1 MLIIVPTPNKDLTE
15 KGKKQQEY
23 SSNVRGGLGD
33 GKEVNISSYEQAL
46 KDAGTTHEEAR
57 KYWNDVSNSD
67 PYSRAGKQID
77 DAINVQAPKVEIKN
91 GGITISG
98 PQAVLDSPF
107 VQQIDN
113 QLQTLKGADL
123 NSAEVA
129 NAIDALNKEIQ
140 TNLRDWMVQDTF
152 GWTPEEFAD
161 YQRAIQVVNVAN
173 PMSSTEKI
181 KAKRPGADF
190 YTNEDGT
197 VMEKTPQ
204 EWIDYWRQIFSTDQ
218 RYEMFQKSLEAD
230 DPYERVMA
238 LIMSKG
244 DERPVYGF
252 DPGERIAQ
260 GLSAFQENLH
270 LFPKGVSRL
279 LGTSDDVKRLESFVK
294 STGVNIEAALRSSD
308 STSWN
313 ADDGNII
320 TSWTKDEDSFNKMKE
335 DISGKS
341 WKELSD
347 LQKLFLLEIG
357 VSKESSVLRPVDRG
371 MFGDDRQYAENLNNI
386 NSENESVSRE
396 AIRNILINNS
406 YDEVKK
412 INSDFLKW
420 QAWDEEN
427 VNEPM
432 RKLAS
437 NSVWAGNEIK
447 LGTLAGTIGRFL
459 WENAVGKA
467 LTGKSMNKIS
477 DMIAG
482 SAEEG
487 TGLLGWLAKHGISP
501 ATAAGQGVLTFAA
514 NLLGTIPEDIV
525 QTSVDNILT
534 YNADENANLF
544 NLDQMSENFKNN
556 LIFMSLFNGAK
567 AGWSAI
573 KKAKLVKQLK
583 KAKDLNTKVD
593 IGLVAGDATDI
604 AKTYEDGGHI
614 ETDGTSVYK
623 VNSDGTRE
631 KLENTTPEQAEIIR
645 NAMEGETVDVP
656 QEKPYAGGMDTG
668 FYSFVEKAS
677 PIDGVRESQGSLTRW
692 LSSSDI
698 VDYDG
703 TRSISHPDMSL
714 KDGTTLDRINSL
726 PQEIQDAIKNDQNIQ
741 ALISRYG
748 YSTAFQRL
756 GQDFPASQI
765 ILDGSYANYVWK
777 QLSSGSTTGKVTGAG
792 DEGEAKLKSTP
803 EFDDAARAVNDA
815 SSVVDD
821 AAKGAD
827 GETTV
832 KVDVDTADGVKEVE
846 TKDYSFK
853 SDSPEDV
860 LSANIKVEPTKA
872 GVLQWSKRALNSLL
886 RHAQTNLFNEFRA
899 RFGNDITTADFDW
912 VLYNSRKGLSPEQII
927 GTTIP
932 GTDRVVTQNTIDA
945 LKWWGD
951 QPAVKIPRML
961 SLKSLGKNVE
971 DYNYLGYLP
980 HTSYDPWVVPFEE
993 GKAGQLWQQYTGKSM
1008 MNDQGEYVG
1017 YGGTLEGRYRTF
1029 LSNMLWDIKNKE
1041 IQAARL
1047 IEEAALDGKQLSPE
1061 SAMKMAEGWDEIQ
1074 DNVTNPKKSKSM
1086 DGLEKGALA
1095 DGDGGKADFDAAD
1108 KAFREEAPNSGITK
1122 SMNKN
1127 FADMYIGSGRGTV
1140 EQPKNAGKF
1149 IYSVGTQ
1156 GDTMRKIKVNGVSMY
1171 DAGAADIVYAPQ
1183 NAKELVGRWMR
1194 EGADPSKFRAYLADY
1209 IKVHSNR
1216 SPKYI
1221 EPVVDRIMSRIGRE
1235 NPGELTK
1242 GGLIKTLTKSLRS
1255 EGYNRLRRWTV
1266 LADYSQFDESTA
1278 KFMDSFWYRHMQMDG
1293 LTTNKNIIAKAA
1305 SALGNLITEA
1315 RYDALFYGN
1324 FKNALL
1330 QVSELNR
1337 LFTVFQ
1343 WGDVATMLRKMAT
1356 DADFREKVD
1365 MYVEAVAPETKY
1377 VKAGLYEDY
1386 GNAAD
1391 SMEVRQTE
1399 TVFKKMRNAK
1409 DSVDSIALAPI
1420 DAAESLKNRTMVAAL
1435 VSEADRLEAA
1445 GKIKGGNEKLMWI
1458 RQRFERVA
1466 LAQNEMGKIGLST
1479 NPFAK
1484 PFLFLQNFQI
1494 RELGMNYY
1502 NLVDPDNLLEGTK
1515 MKKGKWLNA
1524 AKYLIKLFGAKLGTT
1539 LILSRLGYSAAQ
1551 TMGLDPLGL
1560 VGNYDRLD
1568 DEEKTWLDEQI
1579 SGGILTP
1586 LFAGGLTSLFADMY
1600 FMGREAYEK
1609 SHRESIEDEVGA
1621 NLDKDQNPF
1630 NRMDWGS
1637 MFNPETL
1644 TGFIPGNVFANR
1656 IGQMNEMMDTGW
1668 ALSSNGNKMYTAPSD
1683 ALNTALGYLFGRSA
1697 TQNAQDYRQTYGDD
1711 LGQTLGRIFRGVAGQ
1726 GTTFDPIDTKNYSD
1740 WFDGSENDLQQF
1752 EKGKRWF
1759 IDERDR
1765 ILDAYQKE
1773 LQEGYKYGDIYES
1786 EAKASMNKRLDDLFE
1801 KLGRFVNA
1809 YEQKHGTI
1817 SGKMVKELIGVLN
1830 TERESVNDTAADA
1843 SERGLDEY
1851 SKAKER
1857 YAQLGLPAVG
1867 YYSGPSVDYKGTSE
1881 DESKKEVKYKGSPQW
1896 QVSSTAKYDLQT
1908 EAAAVLKAGDAV
1920 LKDLRN
1926 EIKDIASAAY
1936 ETNDY
1941 TEFNK
1946 KQYEYL
1952 RAFDNVVGPI
1962 IATYGNGVLSSKVVK
1977 DQLESMLAT
1986 STNTG
1991 KVNLIPSEQ
2000 YAKDKSGRYR
2010 SMPNESVDVGKWAQQ
2025 RYSDDIFKRPTIRS
2039 YSTAQEDIDEIK
2051 RLINNGQTD
2060 MARARA
2066 LTLKVRIDN
2075 QKRSL
2080 NSTDYQWLLDFL
2092 NNGGQ

>member
-23 SSNVRGGLGD
+23 SSNVRGGLGE

-46 KDAGTTHEEAR
+46 KDSGTTHEEAR

-123 NSAEVA
+123 NSAEVS

-140 TNLRDWMVQDTF
+140 TSLRDWMVQDTF

-161 YQRAIQVVNVAN
+161 YQRAIQVVNVTN

-190 YTNEDGT
+190 YTEEDGT

-260 GLSAFQENLH
+260 GLSAFQENIH
-270 LFPKGVSRL
+270 LFPKGVARL
-279 LGTSDDVKRLESFVK
+279 LGTSNDVKRLEDFVK
-294 STGVNIEAALRSSD
+294 STGVNIEAALQSSD

-313 ADDGNII
+313 ADDGNIV
-320 TSWTKDEDSFNKMKE
+320 TGWTKDEDSFNKMKE

-357 VSKESSVLRPVDRG
+357 VAKESSTLRPVDRG

-432 RKLAS
+432 RKLAA

-447 LGTLAGTIGRFL
+447 LGTMAGTIGRFL

-467 LTGKSMNKIS
+467 LTGHSMNKIS
-477 DMIAG
+477 DAIG
-482 SAEEG
+482 EKLVN
-487 TGLLGWLAKHGISP
+487 GLSKLGISP
-501 ATAAGQGVLTFAA
+501 ATAVGQGVLTFAA
-514 NLLGTIPEDIV
+514 NLIGTIPEDIV

-534 YNADENANLF
+534 YNADENASL
-544 NLDQMSENFKNN
+544 LDPSQMSENFKNN

-583 KAKDLNTKVD
+583 KAKDLETKVD
-593 IGLVAGDATDI
+593 IGLVASDATDI
-604 AKTYEDGGHI
+604 AKTYENGGHI

-623 VNSDGTRE
+623 VNPDGTRE

-645 NAMEGETVDVP
+645 NTMEG
-656 QEKPYAGGMDTG
+656 DT
-668 FYSFVEKAS
+668 A
-677 PIDGVRESQGSLTRW
+677 
-692 LSSSDI
+692 
-698 VDYDG
+698 
-703 TRSISHPDMSL
+703 
-714 KDGTTLDRINSL
+714 
-726 PQEIQDAIKNDQNIQ
+726 
-741 ALISRYG
+741 
-748 YSTAFQRL
+748 
-756 GQDFPASQI
+756 
-765 ILDGSYANYVWK
+765 
-777 QLSSGSTTGKVTGAG
+777 TGKVTGAG

-827 GETTV
+827 GEVTV

-886 RHAQTNLFNEFRA
+886 RHAQTHLFNEFRA

-1061 SAMKMAEGWDEIQ
+1061 SAMKMAEGWNEIQ

-1127 FADMYIGSGRGTV
+1127 FADMYIGSGRGAV

-1209 IKVHSNR
+1209 IKAHSNR

-1235 NPGELTK
+1235 NSGELTK

-1266 LADYSQFDESTA
+1266 LADYSQFDEGTA

-1293 LTTNKNIIAKAA
+1293 LTTNKSIIAKAT

-1337 LFTVFQ
+1337 LFTVFK

-1377 VKAGLYEDY
+1377 VKAGLYDDY

-1391 SMEVRQTE
+1391 SMEVRQTD

-1420 DAAESLKNRTMVAAL
+1420 DAAESLKNRTIVAAL
-1435 VSEADRLEAA
+1435 VAEADRLEAA

-1609 SHRESIEDEVGA
+1609 SHRESIEDEAGA
-1621 NLDKDQNPF
+1621 NLNKGIVGGFDISGLGGGNILDIL
-1630 NRMDWGS
+1630 S
-1637 MFNPETL
+1637 
-1644 TGFIPGNVFANR
+1644 GFIPGNVFANR

-1711 LGQTLGRIFRGVAGQ
+1711 LGQTLGRIFRGVTGQ

-1773 LQEGYKYGDIYES
+1773 LQDGYKYGDIYES

-1830 TERESVNDTAADA
+1830 TERESVNDTAAAA
-1843 SERGLDEY
+1843 SEKGLDEY
-1851 SKAKER
+1851 SKAMER

-2051 RLINNGQTD
+2051 RLVNNGQTD

-2080 NSTDYQWLLDFL
+2080 NNTDYQWLLDFL